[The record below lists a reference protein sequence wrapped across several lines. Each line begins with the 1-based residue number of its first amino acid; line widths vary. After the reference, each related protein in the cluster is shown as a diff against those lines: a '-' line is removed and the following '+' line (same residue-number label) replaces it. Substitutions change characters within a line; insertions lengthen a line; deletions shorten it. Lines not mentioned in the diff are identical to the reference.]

1 MCTRNITVKIRHSKD
16 TSVDKMSENDA
27 KTNRTYYCCTTLKVQ
42 VCFCVEGHICMM
54 KSGTTFFHNRKATLS
69 WLHVSFHKLGCS
81 LKFNGNVQV
90 FELSKGNKAITD
102 QQ

>member
-1 MCTRNITVKIRHSKD
+1 MFLGGRSYLYDEVGHNI
-16 TSVDKMSENDA
+16 
-27 KTNRTYYCCTTLKVQ
+27 
-42 VCFCVEGHICMM
+42 
-54 KSGTTFFHNRKATLS
+54 FHTRKATLS